1 MQFKSL
7 LVIGAIFAPL
17 LAAAPAG
24 EIETTSVD
32 HVARDFEMDPLFK
45 FMAWKEGLDAVLRE
59 AVRDGTVNHDSSNSN
74 TKSQNNKA
82 WLAYPP
88 WPNK

>member
-24 EIETTSVD
+24 ESEARSVD
-32 HVARDFEMDPLFK
+32 ARNIEMDPLLK
-45 FMAWKEGLDAVLRE
+45 IMAWKEGLDQILQE
-59 AVRDGTVNHDSSNSN
+59 AIHGSGDSH

-88 WPNK
+88 WPSS

>member
-17 LAAAPAG
+17 MAAAPAG
-24 EIETTSVD
+24 ESEARSVE
-32 HVARDFEMDPLFK
+32 ARNVNTESLFK
-45 FMAWKEGLDAVLRE
+45 IMALTGELNTAVQE
-59 AVRDGTVNHDSSNSN
+59 AMHASGDSH

-88 WPNK
+88 WPN